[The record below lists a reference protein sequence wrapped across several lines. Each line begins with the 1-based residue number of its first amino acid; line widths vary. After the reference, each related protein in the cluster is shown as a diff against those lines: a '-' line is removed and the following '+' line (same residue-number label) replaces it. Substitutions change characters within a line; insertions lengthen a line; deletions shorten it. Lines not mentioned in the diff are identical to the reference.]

1 MEQTMTQNTSRWMP
15 VSPDLYAV
23 LSKDRLTLMVGWRR
37 RADGKPVTCSY
48 AVVTKPVDPH
58 DWRTML
64 KRALTMGTVGRD
76 RSARAAAIAMVKT
89 HGGTVLSYEDREA
102 HLKVN

>member
-1 MEQTMTQNTSRWMP
+1 METTMTSATSRWMP

-23 LSKDRLTLMVGWRR
+23 LSKDGLTLMVGWRR
-37 RADGKPVTCSY
+37 RADRKPVTCSY
-48 AVVTKPVDPH
+48 AVVSKPVDPH

-64 KRALTMGTVGRD
+64 KRALTMGTIGREL
-76 RSARAAAIAMVKT
+76 SARAAAIAMVKA

-102 HLKVN
+102 YLKVN